1 MVPGGSDTAHPAV
14 RHAKAIEE
22 IGNEAE
28 VLFADAA
35 RPFIQDQVDVDIDI
49 GIDGEMHR
57 IGDWGLGLLILDLFE
72 AKINNMTA
80 DGVR

>member
-28 VLFADAA
+28 VLFADAT
-35 RPFIQDQVDVDIDI
+35 RPFIQDQIDVDIDI
-49 GIDGEMHR
+49 VIDGELLR
-57 IGDWGLGLLILDLFE
+57 TEDWDC
-72 AKINNMTA
+72 
-80 DGVR
+80 